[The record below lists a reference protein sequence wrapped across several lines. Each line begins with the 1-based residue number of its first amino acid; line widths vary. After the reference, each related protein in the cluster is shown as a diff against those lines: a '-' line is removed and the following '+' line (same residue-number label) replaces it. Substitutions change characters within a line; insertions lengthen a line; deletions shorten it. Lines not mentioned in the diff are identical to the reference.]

1 MKKTTFGLI
10 VTTRGFFSP
19 KLAEEGRR
27 ELIEKLEA
35 MGYDYVVLS
44 EKDTKYGVV
53 ETLEDAKKCAKL
65 FKENS
70 EKISG
75 IIVCLPNFGDEVG
88 VVNAINMANLGV
100 PVLVHA
106 CDDDMSKMDL
116 DHRRDSFCGKISVC
130 NNLYQYKIKFTNT
143 TFHTCAIG
151 SQELTEDIIH
161 FEKVCRVVKGLKGAR
176 IAQIGARPAAFQ
188 TVRYSEKL
196 LQDSGITVVPVDLS
210 EILVKAQSIDTDGL
224 VMDKVAE
231 MRAYGNIPCDIN
243 EENIIKSAK
252 LTIVLEN
259 WMKENECVAGAFQC
273 WDSLEKNYGCAAC
286 LPMSMLGEK
295 GIPMACE
302 TDVTSAVAMYAL
314 YLASLE
320 PAACLDWN
328 NNYHEDRNK
337 CISIHCSNYPK
348 SFISKEFEIS
358 NLDVLGKSLGCEKCF
373 GALKAKVAAG
383 DMTYAKVSTDD
394 VKGKIKAYFGEGEFT
409 DDPMETAGGVAICH
423 VENLQGLMDYMCKNG
438 FEHHVA
444 MNRQHSAKVLEEAL
458 GKYMGWDVYMHKA

>member
-1 MKKTTFGLI
+1 MGKTTFGLI
-10 VTTRGFFSP
+10 VTTRGFFNP
-19 KLAEEGRR
+19 KLAEEGRKQF
-27 ELIEKLEA
+27 ISKLEE

-44 EKDTKYGVV
+44 ENDTKFGVV
-53 ETLEDAKKCAKL
+53 ETLADAKKCAKL

-70 EKISG
+70 DRISG

-143 TFHTCAIG
+143 TLHTCAIG
-151 SQELTEDIIH
+151 CKELTEDIRH
-161 FEKVCRVVKGLKGAR
+161 FERVCRVVKGLKGVR

-210 EILVKAQSIDTDGL
+210 EIIARAQAIEKDS
-224 VMDKVAE
+224 VVADKVAE
-231 MRAYGNIPCDIN
+231 MKAYGNIPCSIN
-243 EENIIKSAK
+243 EDNIAKSAK
-252 LTIVLEN
+252 LTIAIEN

-273 WDSLEKNYGCAAC
+273 WDSLENNYGCAAC
-286 LPMSMLGEK
+286 LPMSMLSEK
-295 GIPMACE
+295 GVPMACE
-302 TDVTSAVAMYAL
+302 TDVASAVSMYAL

-320 PAACLDWN
+320 PSACLDWN
-328 NNYHEDRNK
+328 NNYFEDRNK
-337 CISIHCSNYPK
+337 CVSIHCSNFPK

-373 GALKAKVAAG
+373 GALKANVAEG
-383 DMTYAKVSTDD
+383 DMTYAKMSTDD
-394 VKGKIKAYFGEGEFT
+394 VKGKIKVYFGEGKFME
-409 DDPMETAGGVAICH
+409 DPMNTAGGVAICQ

-458 GKYMGWDVYMHKA
+458 GVYMGWDVYNHKA